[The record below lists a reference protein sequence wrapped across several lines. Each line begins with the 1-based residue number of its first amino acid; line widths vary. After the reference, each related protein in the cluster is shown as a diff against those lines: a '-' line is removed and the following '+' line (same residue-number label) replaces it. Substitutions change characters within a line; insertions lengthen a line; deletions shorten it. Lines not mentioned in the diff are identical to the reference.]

1 MSPLSYLNNSDIGA
15 FEGLYKQYQKN
26 PNSVDPEWK
35 NFFEGFEFSLADF
48 SKEDIQNTST
58 DFSTEVVPEKF
69 QKEMAVS
76 NLIGAYRQ
84 RGHMFSKTNPV
95 RPRRNH
101 EGEIL
106 LKSFGLSE
114 ADMDTVFH
122 TGTRVGIGNA
132 TLRDIHEL
140 LEQTYCGSIGVEYK
154 FLRTVE
160 IINWLEQKMESCRNI
175 PNFSRKEKIRLLR
188 KTNEAVA
195 FESFLNTK
203 FVGQKRFS
211 LEGGESII
219 PALDTVIEY
228 GVELGV
234 GEFVIGMAHR
244 GRLNVLAN
252 ILGKTYN
259 DIFAEFEGKA
269 FGSNGF
275 SGDVKYHMGYSSD
288 KKISTGEKVHLSL
301 TPNPSHL
308 EAVNPVVEGIARAKI
323 DQYHEGN
330 VNRLVPILIH
340 GDHSMAGQGIVYE
353 VLQMSNLPGYRTGG
367 TVHLVINNQVGFT
380 ADYLEGRSSTY
391 CTDIAKTTLSPVFH
405 VNADDIEA
413 VAYVTKLALEFRQ
426 KFHRDVFVDI
436 LGYRRHGHNEADEPR
451 FTQPDLYRRIAK
463 HPQVRE
469 VYSQKLVESGSFTE
483 KENKEM
489 EDEFKQ
495 YLNDRLEESKQQETA
510 SVTSFLE
517 GVWSGVRRAEK
528 KDFEKSPLTGVSRTK
543 FIEISSMVTD
553 LSRSRSTDTN
563 LKFYAKIQK
572 LYENRSKMVT
582 HKKLLDWGMAETM
595 SFAVLVSKG
604 TRVRLSGQ
612 DSGRGTFAHRH
623 AIITSEDNTKHVP
636 LNHLYND
643 QAPFEI
649 YNSFLS
655 EYGVLGFEYGYAYAS
670 PTSLTIWEAQ
680 FGDFANGAQIIIDQF
695 IASSETKWHRM
706 NGVVLMLPHG
716 YEGQGPEHSS
726 ARIERFLSLCAGN
739 NMQIVNCTTPANIF
753 HVLQRQMALPYRK
766 PLVIF
771 TPKSLLRHPLCLS
784 PLDDFLEG
792 THFREIIDDDFVHTA
807 SVRKVLFCNGK
818 IYYDLLE
825 RQQRNNI
832 RDIAIVRIEQ
842 LYPVPK
848 EQLLSIIKSYYKAKQ
863 WCWVQEEPENMGA
876 CSFFLRTF
884 PEIRKVLETVTREAD
899 CSPAVGLPKVHS
911 AEQKILVRRAFEE

>member
-1 MSPLSYLNNSDIGA
+1 
-15 FEGLYKQYQKN
+15 
-26 PNSVDPEWK
+26 
-35 NFFEGFEFSLADF
+35 
-48 SKEDIQNTST
+48 
-58 DFSTEVVPEKF
+58 
-69 QKEMAVS
+69 
-76 NLIGAYRQ
+76 
-84 RGHMFSKTNPV
+84 
-95 RPRRNH
+95 
-101 EGEIL
+101 
-106 LKSFGLSE
+106 
-114 ADMDTVFH
+114 
-122 TGTRVGIGNA
+122 
-132 TLRDIHEL
+132 
-140 LEQTYCGSIGVEYK
+140 
-154 FLRTVE
+154 
-160 IINWLEQKMESCRNI
+160 
-175 PNFSRKEKIRLLR
+175 
-188 KTNEAVA
+188 
-195 FESFLNTK
+195 
-203 FVGQKRFS
+203 
-211 LEGGESII
+211 
-219 PALDTVIEY
+219 
-228 GVELGV
+228 
-234 GEFVIGMAHR
+234 MAHR

-288 KKISTGEKVHLSL
+288 KNVRRGKKVHLSL

-308 EAVNPVVEGIARAKI
+308 EAVNPVVEGISRAKI
-323 DQYHEGN
+323 DQYHKGN
-330 VNRLVPILIH
+330 VKKLVPILIH

-391 CTDIAKTTLSPVFH
+391 CTDVAKTTLSPVFH

-469 VYSQKLVESGSFTE
+469 VYSKKLVDSGSLTE

-489 EDEFKQ
+489 EVEFKQ
-495 YLNDRLEESKQQETA
+495 FLNDRLEESKQQETA

-517 GVWSGVRRAEK
+517 GVWSGVRRAEE
-528 KDFEKSPLTGVSRTK
+528 KDFETSPETGVSRTK
-543 FIEISSMVTD
+543 FLEISKLVTD
-553 LSRSRSTDTN
+553 LTRSGSAGIN
-563 LKFYAKIQK
+563 LKFYAKILK

-582 HKKLLDWGMAETM
+582 EKKLLDWGMAETM
-595 SFAVLVSKG
+595 SFAVLVSDG

-636 LNHLYND
+636 LNYLYKD

-670 PTSLTIWEAQ
+670 PTALTIWEAQ

-716 YEGQGPEHSS
+716 HEGQGPEHSS

-739 NMQIVNCTTPANIF
+739 NMQIINCTTPANIF
-753 HVLQRQMALPYRK
+753 HILQRQMALPYRK
-766 PLVIF
+766 PLIIF

-784 PLDDFLEG
+784 PLDEFLEG
-792 THFREIIDDDFVHTA
+792 THFREIIDDDFVDA
-807 SVRKVLFCNGK
+807 PSVRKILFCNGK
-818 IYYDLLE
+818 IFYDLFE
-825 RQQRNNI
+825 HQQRNYV
-832 RDIAIVRIEQ
+832 REIAIVRIEQ
-842 LYPVPK
+842 LYPFPEK
-848 EQLLSIIKSYYKAKQ
+848 QLLSIIKSYSGAKH
-863 WCWVQEEPENMGA
+863 WCWVQEEPANMGA
-876 CSFFLRTF
+876 WSFVLQTF
-884 PEIRKVLETVTREAD
+884 PKIGNGLDMVTREAD
-899 CSPAVGLPKVHS
+899 SSPAAGLPKVHS
-911 AEQKILVRRAFEE
+911 AEQIDLVRRAFEE